1 MNFDLS
7 EDHKAIQEAARKF
20 AQKELAPNKRAL
32 KEAGVFPKELLMKI
46 GDLGFLGCAFPEKYG
61 GTETGYLAQILIV
74 EEIAKVLPDIAS
86 VFNMQA
92 MTVPLT
98 VLNWGNEEQ
107 RENYIPDT
115 IKCRKIGFFGVSE
128 PDAGADAGQIKTTA
142 NKDGNSYV
150 LNGSKTWITFSPVS
164 DWGLVF
170 VKTNPEDPKHS
181 LSCFIVD
188 SHQPGISFRELS
200 SPLLSVVELGP
211 PGEIFFEDYRIPAS
225 NLLAEEGLGFRIMVS
240 ALNYGRLCV
249 AARAVAMAQ
258 RALELS
264 AKYSNERVQ
273 FGRPIGSFQMIQ
285 AYLAEMTVEIEA
297 ARMLV
302 WKSAWLKDKG
312 RSAERES
319 SIAKLYAAEVANR
332 VGGKAMEIH
341 GAYGFHNEFE
351 IGDYFIQGVISI
363 VAEGSSNVNRIIV
376 AKDTLGW
383 SSADRYE
390 GQDRKY
396 PISFEHMA
404 V

>member
-7 EDHKAIQEAARKF
+7 EDHKAIQNAARTF
-20 AQKELAPNKRAL
+20 AQKEIAPNKRAL
-32 KEAGVFPKELLMKI
+32 KEAGVFPKELLMKM

-61 GTETGYLAQILIV
+61 GTETGYLSQVLIA
-74 EEIAKVLPDIAS
+74 EEITKVLPDISS

-98 VLNWGNEEQ
+98 VLNWGNDVQ
-107 RENYIPDT
+107 REKYIQET
-115 IKCRKIGFFGVSE
+115 IKCQKIGFLGITE
-128 PDAGADAGQIKTTA
+128 PNSGADVGQIQTTA
-142 NKDGNSYV
+142 VKDGDSYV

-170 VKTNPEDPKHS
+170 AKTDPKDPKRA

-188 SHQPGISFRELS
+188 SHEPGISFRELR
-200 SPLLSVVELGP
+200 SPLLSGVELGP
-211 PGEIFFEDYRIPAS
+211 PGEIFIEDFRVPAS
-225 NLLAEEGLGFRIMVS
+225 NLLAEEGIGFRILLN

-264 AKYSNERVQ
+264 VKYANERVQ
-273 FGRPIGSFQMIQ
+273 FGKPIGSFQMIQ
-285 AYLAEMTVEIEA
+285 AYIAEMTVEVEA

-312 RSAERES
+312 RSAQRES

-332 VGGKAMEIH
+332 VCTKAMEIH

-351 IGDYFIQGVISI
+351 IGDYFIGSMITI
-363 VAEGSSNVNRIIV
+363 VAEGSSNLNRIIV

-383 SSADRYE
+383 TNPDRYE
-390 GQDRKY
+390 STDKKY
-396 PISFEHMA
+396 PISFEHMTN
-404 V
+404 